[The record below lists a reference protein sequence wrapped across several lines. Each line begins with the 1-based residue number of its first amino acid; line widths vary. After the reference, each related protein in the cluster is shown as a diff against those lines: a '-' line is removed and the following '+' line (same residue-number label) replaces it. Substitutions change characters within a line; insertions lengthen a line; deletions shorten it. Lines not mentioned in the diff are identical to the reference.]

1 MQMRKALYC
10 LCFIACA
17 LTSVDLVKFGE
28 FLRKPSSIQR
38 KNEIRKEMMAYV
50 KREFD
55 DLMLGILMRRLKDMH
70 LFKTRWR

>member
-1 MQMRKALYC
+1 MGKVLFW

-17 LTSVDLVKFGE
+17 LASVDLVKYGE
-28 FLRKPSSIQR
+28 FLRKPNSIQR
-38 KNEIRKEMMAYV
+38 KKEITKEMMVYV

-55 DLMLGILMRRLKDMH
+55 DMMLGTLMRRLKDMH